1 MTSRTYPVAD
11 LGSEE
16 FYAANDPTGL
26 WRRYVADDAMVW
38 TPPSATHNGFWSVF
52 SHRSCMAVLAA
63 DAPFTSEYGM
73 FIGFDRQRPDAGS
86 GRMIVVSEGEVH
98 DRLRRVMGSHLAR
111 ATAGPLARVVAREL
125 DAFVAAARERAVSD
139 AAALGSALP
148 NTVVCELLGV
158 PASDHERLRYLTQFA
173 VGAPDDPQRMSPSV
187 AHLQI
192 MSYFADL
199 VRHRRR
205 VPGDDLVSHLL
216 GNGMT
221 EHDALINCD
230 NVFAAGNATTQH
242 SVTGAFDGLAG
253 SPGAL
258 EVLRADPAAVRTGVE
273 EVLRWSTPGPH
284 VLRVALRD
292 TVVAGRPVAADTAVV
307 SWLAA
312 ANRDARAFPDP
323 DRFDIRRRPN
333 RHLSFGHGLHYCLG
347 AALARLELRMLLE
360 SLAEHVTAVHH
371 AGEPERLRATKV
383 NGYRR
388 LPVSFEWRD

>member
-1 MTSRTYPVAD
+1 MTSPAYPVAE
-11 LGSEE
+11 LGSDE
-16 FYAANDPTGL
+16 FYAATDPTGL
-26 WRRYVADDAMVW
+26 WRRFAADDAVVW
-38 TPPSATHNGFWSVF
+38 TPPSTTHNGFWSVF
-52 SHRSCMAVLAA
+52 SHRACAAVLAA

-73 FIGFDRQRPDAGS
+73 FIGFDRQRPDAGG
-86 GRMIVVSEGEVH
+86 GRMIVVSEGAAH
-98 DRLRRVMGSHLAR
+98 DRLRRVIGGHLAR

-125 DAFVAAARERAVSD
+125 GDFVTAAREQPVTD

-158 PASDHERLRYLTQFA
+158 PAADHERLRYLTQFA
-173 VGAPDDPQRMSPSV
+173 VGAPDDPRLMSPST

-192 MSYFADL
+192 MGYFADL

-205 VPGDDLVSHLL
+205 APGDDLVSHLL
-216 GNGMT
+216 GDGMT
-221 EHDALINCD
+221 EHDVLINCD

-242 SVTGAFDGLAG
+242 SVTGAFDGLAA

-258 EVLRADPAAVRTGVE
+258 EVLRTDPAAVRTAVE

-292 TVVAGRPVAADTAVV
+292 TVVNGRPVPADTAVV

-312 ANRDARAFPDP
+312 ANRDARVFPDP
-323 DRFDIRRRPN
+323 YRFDIRRRPN
-333 RHLSFGHGLHYCLG
+333 RHLSFGHGLHYCIG

-360 SLAEHVTAVHH
+360 RLAEHVTAVRH

-388 LPVSFEWRD
+388 LPVSFEWRV